1 MTNLEKT
8 LQDFANDFEEV
19 LKNKA
24 DVADL
29 IATGELIN
37 TLEVSSYYVN
47 NKEFKVIMRAQD
59 YAMYALEYG
68 RKPGKKPPYKSI
80 LEWIQVKQIL
90 PRPDKKGREI
100 TQEDLAYRIQASIGK
115 KGVLGKKLV
124 SKTLQEMLV
133 EYKPK
138 FKEAI
143 RKDTEQG
150 IYKMMTTEF
159 FGYNN
164 VKIKLK

>member
-1 MTNLEKT
+1 MTNLEKE
-8 LQDFANDFEEV
+8 LSNFANDFELL
-19 LKNKA
+19 LKDKA
-24 DVADL
+24 YVADL
-29 IATGELIN
+29 IAKGDLMN
-37 TLEVSSYYVN
+37 TLEVTSYYTN
-47 NKEFKVIMRAQD
+47 NKQFKVIMRAQD

-90 PRPDKKGREI
+90 PRPDKNGREL
-100 TQEDLAYRIQASIGK
+100 TQEDLAFRIQASIGK

-124 SKTLQEMLV
+124 SKTLQELLV